1 MRGYGNGGSSYR
13 GDSRYGGDYTYK
25 GDGGYGGS
33 CYGTSSGNSH
43 NMNEQKML
51 LADKKKQALR
61 YSYETLGNL
70 LSTAEN
76 FAQLPNEKYSK
87 FNITTSYDHQTLKS
101 EFAWEL
107 HCFQRA
113 RNVFQKKFQCPYQFP
128 NDIPQ
133 DTILKDINRYMKNT
147 KNKQDIILFNCMIN
161 IIKGEKVNI
170 DFEKL
175 FEELDTNANNK
186 INPIKLR
193 GIIGPLNEILDQ
205 QLEEADKGNMD
216 LNLSDDRNI
225 KHRKNLKHISE
236 SNSQTIKIIIGF
248 EGKLIQ
254 QNFEFGI
261 QLNSDNIHTIKI
273 DDPQFNSFSC
283 LKPDLYTYTY
293 NNNKGKIIVLKNTYN
308 FYKCYIFENDLKKL
322 NRDCFKTTQYYEL
335 EDKKYIFGT
344 VTIGNEIFYGLT
356 EEDNIDMK

>member
-1 MRGYGNGGSSYR
+1 MRSYGNGGSYNR
-13 GDSRYGGDYTYK
+13 GYSGYEGDYTYK
-25 GDGGYGGS
+25 RDGGYGGS
-33 CYGTSSGNSH
+33 WYGTSSGNSH

-76 FAQLPNEKYSK
+76 FAQLSNEKYSK

-107 HCFQRA
+107 HCFQKA

-175 FEELDTNANNK
+175 FEELDKNANNK
-186 INPIKLR
+186 IDPIKLR

-205 QLEEADKGNMD
+205 QLEEADKGNMN
-216 LNLSDDRNI
+216 LNLLDDRNI
-225 KHRKNLKHISE
+225 NHRKNLKRISE

-254 QNFEFGI
+254 QNMGFEI
-261 QLNSDNIHTIKI
+261 LVNSNLLRIKI
-273 DDPQFNSFSC
+273 DNPQFNNFSY

-293 NNNKGKIIVLKNTYN
+293 NNNKGKIIVLTLKDN
-308 FYKCYIFENDLKKL
+308 FYKCYIFENDLKKY
-322 NRDCFKTTQYYEL
+322 NSDCFTRKGYYEL

-344 VTIGNEIFYGLT
+344 VTIGNETVYGLT